1 MFGSMT
7 TGLAYEYSDL
17 DLALRGLLIYNQ
29 DGIYYSIE
37 KLNELLKNDPWI
49 ISSQP
54 IPTAHIPIIKLV
66 YIL

>member
-49 ISSQP
+49 I
-54 IPTAHIPIIKLV
+54 
-66 YIL
+66 